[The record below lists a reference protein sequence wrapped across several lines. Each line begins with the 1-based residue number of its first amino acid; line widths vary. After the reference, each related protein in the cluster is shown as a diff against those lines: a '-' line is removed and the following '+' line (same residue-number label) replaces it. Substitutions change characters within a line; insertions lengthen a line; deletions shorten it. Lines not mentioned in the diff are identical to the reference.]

1 VSDPKLGELE
11 DELELESTSTEL
23 PNEAELQDAA
33 QLEREL
39 VEEETKPEVIAIDK
53 SQANDGVY
61 LYLREIGK
69 IPPLAQG
76 EELVLARIIE
86 KGGAE
91 AEKAK
96 RKLVSANLKL
106 VISVAKRYAQ
116 DSWNLLDLIQ
126 EGNLGLIKAAE
137 KFDRIKGYKF
147 STCATWWIRQS
158 ISRSINEKSRS
169 IRIPAHMIEQ
179 ASRLRR
185 IKFELTQGLGRNPT
199 DQELIAA
206 LDIDLERLRE
216 IENLQMSTV
225 SMSMRVGKD
234 QESDLGEF
242 IESNEAFAAPD
253 AAAISKML
261 KDQLKKTIEFLSEEE
276 QNVLILRY
284 GLIEQEGERMYTT
297 EEVAEILDI
306 PKANVK
312 KIEAKALRKL
322 KGKILE
328 DGNISDYI

>member
-1 VSDPKLGELE
+1 MAEPELDELE
-11 DELELESTSTEL
+11 EELELET
-23 PNEAELQDAA
+23 PNAEIPNDAELSDAEL
-33 QLEREL
+33 LEREL
-39 VEEETKPEVIAIDK
+39 AEAEAKEASRADK
-53 SQANDGVY
+53 AQINDGVY
-61 LYLREIGK
+61 LYLKEIGK
-69 IPPLAQG
+69 IPPLAVG

-86 KGGAE
+86 QGGQE
-91 AEKAK
+91 AERAK

-158 ISRSINEKSRS
+158 ISRSIAEKSRS

-179 ASRLRR
+179 ASRLRK
-185 IKFELTQGLGRNPT
+185 IKFDLSQGLGRAPSE
-199 DQELIAA
+199 QELAEA
-206 LDIDLERLRE
+206 LDIDIERLRE
-216 IENLQMSTV
+216 IESLHMQTV
-225 SMSMRVGKD
+225 SMSTRVGKEND
-234 QESDLGEF
+234 ADLSEF
-242 IESNEAFAAPD
+242 IESGETFAAPD
-253 AAAISKML
+253 AAVISKML

-284 GLIEQEGERMYTT
+284 GLIESEGERMYTL
-297 EEVAEILDI
+297 EEVSEILDM

-312 KIEAKALRKL
+312 KTEAKALRKL

-328 DGNISDYI
+328 EGSLSDYL